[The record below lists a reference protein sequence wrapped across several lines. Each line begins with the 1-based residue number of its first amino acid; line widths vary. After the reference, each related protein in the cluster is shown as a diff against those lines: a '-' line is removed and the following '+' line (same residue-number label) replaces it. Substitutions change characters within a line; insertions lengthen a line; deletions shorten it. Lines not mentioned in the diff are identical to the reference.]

1 MMNKVKIFFWILFL
15 FNYSLFSQ
23 EILISDE
30 GTVNTCSG
38 TFYDSGG
45 PNGVYGANEDYTITI
60 CPEND
65 AQVVELDFQSF
76 TTQPVQNGNG
86 DGLIIYNGDN
96 VSAEEIGMFSGTSAS
111 SSPGFI
117 VADNPSGCLTIQFF
131 SNGAAQASGWE
142 AIISCFEPCQDV
154 TASIDSTPGADSEGS
169 IYVDVDEEIMFF
181 GNGTF
186 SNGIETDAV
195 YEWDWG
201 DGGGAIGISPQKS
214 YSNAGL
220 YNVTLVITDY
230 NDCSSNT
237 AQVQVIVG
245 ATTPGNPY
253 VSAGD
258 DITLECPEPITLNAD
273 FLDIGETDIYEV
285 NQIAFVPPFPFQG
298 LSNSVNTNID
308 DAWDSPQALPFDF
321 CFFGELEQQF
331 QVGSN
336 GLVRFDVNAGDVGSG
351 SNAWSFSNSD
361 NIPSNTP
368 EAIGEG
374 NIFSPVHDIDPAAS
388 NGEEIRWEIIGD
400 FPNRVLA
407 VSFYNVEMFS
417 CGDLLATHM
426 IVLYETTNVIDIY
439 IQNKPTCN
447 SWQGGVAAV
456 GIQNDSGTQ
465 GYVPPGRNSSDSPWT
480 TSEEAWRFTPI
491 GDSIIEFDWLNS
503 DGAVISNDP
512 NFEVS
517 QPKQHF
523 ILPEL
528 HIQHVLVIQ

>member
-1 MMNKVKIFFWILFL
+1 MIRIKLFFWVSILY
-15 FNYSLFSQ
+15 NCSLFSQ
-23 EILISDE
+23 EILISDG

-38 TFYDSGG
+38 IFYDSGG

-86 DGLIIYNGDN
+86 DGLIIYNGDST
-96 VSAEEIGMFSGTSAS
+96 SAEEFGMFSGTSAS

-117 VADNPSGCLTIQFF
+117 VADNSTGCLTIQFF

-154 TASIDSTPGADSEGS
+154 TASIDSNPDVNIDGS
-169 IYVDVDEEIMFF
+169 IEVDLDQNIDFTAI
-181 GNGTF
+181 GNF
-186 SNGIETDAV
+186 SNGNSSNAI
-195 YEWDWG
+195 YEWNFD
-201 DGGGAIGISPQKS
+201 DGNTALGENVQHSFDA
-214 YSNAGL
+214 AGL
-220 YNVTLVITDY
+220 YNVTLIITDY
-230 NDCSSNT
+230 NDCISNT
-237 AQVQVIVG
+237 AEVQVIAG

-258 DITLECPEPITLNAD
+258 DFTLECPEIVELSAD
-273 FLDIGETDIYEV
+273 FLEIGETDMYEV
-285 NQIAFVPPFPFQG
+285 NEIAFVPPFPFQG

-321 CFFGELEQQF
+321 CFFGNLEQQF

-336 GLVRFDVNAGDVGSG
+336 GLVRFDVNASDATNG
-351 SNAWSFSNSD
+351 WSFTSAN
-361 NIPSNTP
+361 NIPTNSP
-368 EAIGEG
+368 DAIGEG
-374 NIFSPVHDIDPAAS
+374 NIFSPVHDINPAS
-388 NGEEIRWEIIGD
+388 SEGEEIRWEIIGEY
-400 FPNRVLA
+400 PNRVLA
-407 VSFYNVEMFS
+407 VSFYNVEMYS

-426 IVLYETTNVIDIY
+426 IVMYETTNVIDIY

-447 SWQGGVAAV
+447 SWQGGVAAI

-480 TSEEAWRFTPI
+480 TQEEAWRFTPV
-491 GDSIIEFDWLNS
+491 GDSILEFEWLDSNG
-503 DGAVISNDP
+503 DVISTDS
-512 NFEVS
+512 NFEVLPTETS
-517 QPKQHF
+517 TYTAKVTYTTCTGNP
-523 ILPEL
+523 IL
-528 HIQHVLVIQ
+528 